1 MNASVLGKVAIGGL
15 ALTTFAFA
23 VSRLSH
29 GIENNREY
37 KSGASTRK
45 REEAMRHEVSRRL
58 FNEVNESK
66 RRMAAAMAEEDGK

>member
-37 KSGASTRK
+37 KSGSSKHK
-45 REEAMRHEVSRRL
+45 REEAMRLEVSRRL
-58 FNEVNESK
+58 FNEINENK
-66 RRMAAAMAEEDGK
+66 RRMAAAMAGEGGK